1 MDNEE
6 IKKSVKDYFTKA
18 CEVLDRTRYQQEPAY
33 VDALIGRLDGTL
45 YLGDDQGFIRFK
57 PTVVA
62 DRGPASA
69 ESLYGADFAIVFE
82 STEVKEPIK
91 KAIFSQAKNGD
102 ATKLP
107 KKDAE
112 KLDEQCAKMAR
123 FTGHYMVFEAPMKDG
138 AMPTIRFGKPSKK
151 SWDKGKNNSIRLDD
165 YFLDYILSC
174 KHGDKRHNFIKNVA
188 ASNLKGLTVDV
199 NGIDYTPTPPARKKK
214 NNRNRGN
221 KLG

>member
-6 IKKSVKDYFTKA
+6 IKKSVKEYFTKA

-33 VDALIGRLDGTL
+33 VDALIGRLDGTI
-45 YLGDDQGFIRFK
+45 YLGDGQGFIRFK

-102 ATKLP
+102 ATKLS
-107 KKDAE
+107 KTDAK
-112 KLDEQCAKMAR
+112 KLDDQCAKMAI
-123 FTGHYMVFEAPMKDG
+123 FTKHYMVFEAPKEDG
-138 AMPTIRFGKPSKK
+138 AMPTIRLGKPSTK
-151 SWDKGKNNSIRLDD
+151 SWDKGHNIRLDD

-174 KHGDKRHNFIKNVA
+174 KHGDRRENFIRNVA

-199 NGIDYTPTPPARKKK
+199 NGINYTPTPPTRKKK
-214 NNRNRGN
+214 NNKGG
-221 KLG
+221 LEP